1 MTKTT
6 CYLNLV
12 AAANKTQ
19 VFLRRFAILSLFI
32 VFKKNGRID
41 LEIDDIPIPKTRP
54 KLQRNTK
61 NLTKQPLISEV

>member
-12 AAANKTQ
+12 AAANKTH